1 MPQVGERR
9 VGRTE
14 TVEWDGARWTPVPHQ
29 ASGAEGGYHPGL
41 ADSEHPGLAAL
52 KGFISG
58 GATGLPTAARI
69 AQFGLIPLLTGGMSI
84 PAQMAIGAGSQGM
97 ADLADRAADDP
108 NAPQDFGSFMT
119 RAATGAIG
127 PAVVGGG
134 MKLLSKVPGAALA
147 VASRMPGKIGLAAK
161 AATALRAGMPEA
173 EGAAAAGY
181 TPSRP
186 KTISYSNRP
195 GAASGDIPTAS
206 GWQEPHAVD
215 TDLVSTLDRYMPNTS
230 RATAAETSSV
240 GAGRVPYARPQAV
253 EPPALEGLDRY
264 MPNSGA
270 PAAAEST
277 SIGAGRTPFARPQ
290 VRPSAEDVAK
300 ASQYGIP
307 DSLASLD
314 GDAITAAPKPMT
326 VLEQLRAGI
335 DPTKISTTAP
345 VATEADYA
353 ARAASMAPRSAPASA
368 AATRAVATAPAPI
381 PAPVP
386 TPRINAS
393 LAALEPAEQG
403 IADVGLF
410 RSGAGLPGQMTP
422 SELKGIEDFGQGV
435 YDAELGMVLPKT
447 PAFDYEG
454 AANYYNDIPAPG
466 PGVDLM
472 YGNAEVPEGV
482 VSNLDDLLK
491 IRRGGAPALE
501 PLPNPA
507 DVPAALETLP
517 ATTRTPVSMQALGDD
532 DGYTAFSKMVD
543 DMAANTSDEQFAR
556 EVGTGKSKRW
566 SQKDYKRMG
575 YTTPSRYPEISR

>member
-14 TVEWDGARWTPVPHQ
+14 TVEWDGSRWTPVPHQ

-69 AQFGLIPLLTGGMSI
+69 AQFGLIPLLTGGASI

-97 ADLADRAADDP
+97 ADLADKAAGDP

-119 RAATGAIG
+119 HAATGAIG

-173 EGAAAAGY
+173 ESAAGAGFS
-181 TPSRP
+181 PRVP
-186 KTISYSNRP
+186 KTISYSNRA

-215 TDLVSTLDRYMPNTS
+215 ADLVSTLDRYMPNTS

-240 GAGRVPYARPQAV
+240 GAGRVPYARPTEIPKGSA
-253 EPPALEGLDRY
+253 PASLSALEG
-264 MPNSGA
+264 GEAAAEAA
-270 PAAAEST
+270 PAAA
-277 SIGAGRTPFARPQ
+277 
-290 VRPSAEDVAK
+290 
-300 ASQYGIP
+300 
-307 DSLASLD
+307 
-314 GDAITAAPKPMT
+314 AAPKTIKEM
-326 VLEQLRAGI
+326 LAAGM
-335 DPTKISTTAP
+335 DPSKIPVTAP
-345 VATEADYA
+345 IASEADYA

-381 PAPVP
+381 PAPIPAPVP
-386 TPRINAS
+386 APRINAS

-403 IADVGLF
+403 IADAGLF

-422 SELKGIEDFGQGV
+422 SELKGVEDFGQGV

-447 PAFDYEG
+447 PKFDYEG
-454 AANYYNDIPAPG
+454 AANYYNDVPAPG

-491 IRRGGAPALE
+491 IRRSGPPSLE
-501 PLPNPA
+501 TLPNPA

-517 ATTRTPVSMQALGDD
+517 ASTRTPVSMQALGDD
-532 DGYTAFSKMVD
+532 DGYSAFSKMVD

>member
-69 AQFGLIPLLTGGMSI
+69 AQFGLIPLLTGGASI

-97 ADLADRAADDP
+97 ADLADKAAGDP
-108 NAPQDFGSFMT
+108 NAPQDFGDFMT
-119 RAATGAIG
+119 HAATGAIG
-127 PAVVGGG
+127 PLVVGGG
-134 MKLLSKVPGAALA
+134 MKILSKVPGAALA

-173 EGAAAAGY
+173 EGAAAAGF

-186 KTISYSNRP
+186 KTISYSNRA
-195 GAASGDIPTAS
+195 GAASEDIPTAR
-206 GWQEPHAVD
+206 GWQEPHAVSMD
-215 TDLVSTLDRYMPNTS
+215 AGAPVPAS
-230 RATAAETSSV
+230 RAAGTGTSFSVLDEAPAAAGGTTSSGWSMRAPAQSV
-240 GAGRVPYARPQAV
+240 Q
-253 EPPALEGLDRY
+253 ALEQ
-264 MPNSGA
+264 SGAAAA
-270 PAAAEST
+270 PAAAE
-277 SIGAGRTPFARPQ
+277 Q
-290 VRPSAEDVAK
+290 
-300 ASQYGIP
+300 
-307 DSLASLD
+307 
-314 GDAITAAPKPMT
+314 AAPLTIKEM
-326 VLEQLRAGI
+326 LAKGM
-335 DPTKISTTAP
+335 DPSKIPVTAP
-345 VATEADYA
+345 IASEADYA
-353 ARAASMAPRSAPASA
+353 ARAASMAPRPMPVRPPTSTPPASA
-368 AATRAVATAPAPI
+368 VATRAVSTA

-403 IADVGLF
+403 IADAGLF

-422 SELKGIEDFGQGV
+422 SELKGMEAVGDGV

-447 PAFDYEG
+447 PKFDYEG
-454 AANYYNDIPAPG
+454 SMNYVNDVPAPG
-466 PGVDLM
+466 PGVDLL
-472 YGNAEVPEGV
+472 YGNADVSEGA

-491 IRRGGAPALE
+491 IRRGGPSSLE
-501 PLPNPA
+501 TLPNPA

-517 ATTRTPVSMQALGDD
+517 ASTRTPVSMQALGDD
-532 DGYTAFSKMVD
+532 DGYAAFSKMVD